1 MTRVDSPQSDSVPKE
16 AELEK
21 TFLELA
27 EQWRYDTEMLSS
39 PTKMLKHP
47 AYQKIIGMGSPAL
60 PLILRELQREPDY
73 WFMALAAIALES
85 PVSREDNFKQ
95 AIEAWLQWG
104 KDKGQIPNS
113 QYNNS

>member
-1 MTRVDSPQSDSVPKE
+1 MTRVDYPQSDSLTKE
-16 AELEK
+16 ADLEK

-27 EQWRYDTEMLSS
+27 EQWRYDTETVSS

-73 WFMALAAIALES
+73 WFMALAAIAGET
-85 PVSREDNFKQ
+85 PASREDNFKQ
-95 AIEAWLQWG
+95 AVEAWLQWG
-104 KDKGQIPNS
+104 RDKGLI
-113 QYNNS
+113 